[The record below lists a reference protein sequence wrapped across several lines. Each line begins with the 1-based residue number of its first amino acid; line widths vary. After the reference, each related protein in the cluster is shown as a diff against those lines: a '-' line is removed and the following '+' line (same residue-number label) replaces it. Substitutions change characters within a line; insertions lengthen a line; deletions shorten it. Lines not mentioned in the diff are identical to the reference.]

1 MILLVEFAQE
11 EVLAWLDS
19 SQKSVNQ
26 VLQFAVNV

>member
-11 EVLAWLDS
+11 EVFAKLES

-26 VLQFAVNV
+26 VLLLAVNV